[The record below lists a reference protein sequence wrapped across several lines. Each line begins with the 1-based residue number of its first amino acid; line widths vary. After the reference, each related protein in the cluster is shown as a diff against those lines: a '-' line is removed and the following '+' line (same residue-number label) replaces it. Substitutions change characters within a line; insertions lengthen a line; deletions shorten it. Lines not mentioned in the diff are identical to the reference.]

1 MVCVGMTFASKR
13 METGLTV
20 SPTLFLRIGHA
31 RRPQAFKQRDRTI
44 HAIQAVRSPELHKF
58 CARNERLQMRKLRTK
73 VLTHCSN
80 SDESVGESLAKHATK
95 QAELLTE
102 REMFARAEEAAEY
115 AEQQRMY
122 ADKLDIE
129 YEETSRFAQQET
141 DIERIRFGERAAAV
155 AKLDAEDR
163 RKWSVEVRETAEAMK
178 KKAEDAKKS
187 REWRENNK
195 AEQ

>member
-1 MVCVGMTFASKR
+1 MVCVG
-13 METGLTV
+13 LTCALQR
-20 SPTLFLRIGHA
+20 PT
-31 RRPQAFKQRDRTI
+31 RPQAFKQRDLAVHR
-44 HAIQAVRSPELHKF
+44 IQANPSSSLHKI
-58 CARNERLQMRKLRTK
+58 CTQNERIQTRKQRTK
-73 VLTHCSN
+73 VITRCSESDESIGE
-80 SDESVGESLAKHATK
+80 SDESVGESLAKQATK

-115 AEQQRMY
+115 AQQQRMY

-129 YEETSRFAQQET
+129 YEETKGFAQQET
-141 DIERIRFGERAAAV
+141 DIERIRLGERAAAV

-163 RKWSVEVRETAEAMK
+163 RKWSVEVRETAKALK